1 MADTPKLRKAD
12 GDLPVVVSRRVIVA
26 NLTLAPRDA
35 VAVRLV
41 CQRKKGDGKELHLL
55 VNNQPL

>member
-1 MADTPKLRKAD
+1 MADTPKLRKED

-55 VNNQPL
+55 D

>member
-12 GDLPVVVSRRVIVA
+12 GDLPVVVNRRVIVA
-26 NLTLAPRDA
+26 KHTLVPRDA
-35 VAVRLV
+35 VALLLV
-41 CQRKKGDGKELHLL
+41 CQRKIGDDNELHLL

>member
-1 MADTPKLRKAD
+1 MADTPKLRKGD
-12 GDLPVVVSRRVIVA
+12 GDLPVVSRRVIVA

-41 CQRKKGDGKELHLL
+41 CQRKKGDDKELHLL